1 MILATLAV
9 YCIGMVGD
17 VQVVEFKG
25 KSYFIKGHTVNC
37 EWKSNTTHKEEV
49 VYNKEERE
57 TLMFQNVDDMLASNE
72 YNVSNNYITAIVEPT
87 SQVDHLCPYGQ
98 HGWEWDIDNME
109 NYTIVNRKSIP
120 LKKWGF
126 CTTTCDYQRLENGQ
140 PTDCST
146 GE

>member
-25 KSYFIKGHTVNC
+25 KSHFIKGRIVKC
-37 EWKSNTTHKEEV
+37 EWKSNTTHKEEAV
-49 VYNKEERE
+49 SNKEEQE
-57 TLMFQNVDDMLASNE
+57 TLMFQDINAMLASDK
-72 YNVSNNYITAIVEPT
+72 YDASINYITAIVEPT

-109 NYTIVNRKSIP
+109 NYTIVDSEKLPLRKWSY
-120 LKKWGF
+120 
-126 CTTTCDYQRLENGQ
+126 CTAACTFKYLENGQ
-140 PTDCST
+140 LTDCST